1 MNTST
6 SASTPTSFS
15 ASSSADITLDVIDQ
29 AVPLAPGDPLHDLR
43 RERLKV
49 VDATQ
54 GSYDA
59 MFSANVQGVTV
70 VERLA
75 VALHACQLSAAHR
88 LAAHYR
94 QRLIDEGAEP
104 DRLLRAPDAR
114 LATILDFAGKLIL
127 RPLDGDKS
135 SVEALLAAGLGTP
148 AIVALGQLIAF
159 LSYQVRLVAGL
170 QAMAAADDAAIG
182 AAR

>member
-6 SASTPTSFS
+6 SKNAETTV
-15 ASSSADITLDVIDQ
+15 DVIDQ
-29 AVPLAPGDPLHDLR
+29 AVPLALDDALYGLR

-59 MFSANVQGVTV
+59 MFSADVQGITV

-94 QRLIDEGAEP
+94 QRLIDQGADP
-104 DRLLRAPDAR
+104 DGLLRAPDAR
-114 LATILDFAGKLIL
+114 LATILDFAGKLML
-127 RPLDGDKS
+127 RPLDGDKT
-135 SVEALLAAGLGTP
+135 SVDALLAAGLDTP

-170 QAMAAADDAAIG
+170 QAMAAADGPVTQAT
-182 AAR
+182 R